1 MIRMLAKLLKVL
13 NSETDP
19 AQISLAFA
27 FSMISG
33 FLPFFT
39 PINLIVLFIVFM
51 LRVNLSAYFLGLA
64 FFSGISYILDPLF
77 HPIGLAVLSAK
88 PLEAVWTAMYN
99 STIWR
104 IQKFNNTA
112 VMGGFIF
119 SLLFF
124 IPLLLLSNALIRR
137 YRDHVLA
144 WVRKTKLMKMIMAS
158 NFYQIYIKISGWTGG
173 ADEKMDSLARPH
185 CLCRCGRRP
194 CRSVA
199 PVHRRPRKGSR

>member
-19 AQISLAFA
+19 AQVSLAFA

-88 PLEAVWTAMYN
+88 PLEAVWTGMYN

-144 WVRKTKLMKMIMAS
+144 WVRKTKLMKVIMAS
-158 NFYQIYIKISGWTGG
+158 DFYQIYIKISGWTGG
-173 ADEKMDSLARPH
+173 DR
-185 CLCRCGRRP
+185 
-194 CRSVA
+194 
-199 PVHRRPRKGSR
+199 